1 MTNIELVALLEEAYE
16 KTFLD
21 AIEFLFEQSSEY
33 KRSKFY
39 KTTRIP
45 LEVLFEK
52 YFAWQK
58 ASYNMVD
65 DLFESVMNVDTERLV
80 TKISDIIEKASQ
92 DGKITEFFTK
102 LLEQFDPEVL
112 EKYSEEF
119 NKTVESLKN

>member
-1 MTNIELVALLEEAYE
+1 MTNIELVALLEQAYE

-21 AIEFLFEQSSEY
+21 AIEFLFDQSSEY

-45 LEVLFEK
+45 LEILFEK
-52 YFAWQK
+52 YFTWQK

-65 DLFESVMNVDTERLV
+65 DLFESIMSVDTNRLV
-80 TKISDIIEKASQ
+80 EKISDIVEKASQ
-92 DGKITEFFTK
+92 DGKISEFFTK

-112 EKYSEEF
+112 EKYSQEF
-119 NKTVESLKN
+119 DKTVQSLKN

>member
-1 MTNIELVALLEEAYE
+1 MTNIELVALLEQAYE

-21 AIEFLFEQSSEY
+21 AIEFLFEQSNEY

-45 LEVLFEK
+45 LEILFEK
-52 YFAWQK
+52 YFTWQK

-65 DLFESVMNVDTERLV
+65 DLFESIMSVDTNRLV
-80 TKISDIIEKASQ
+80 EKISDIVEKASQ
-92 DGKITEFFTK
+92 DGKISEFFTK

-112 EKYSEEF
+112 EKYSQEF
-119 NKTVESLKN
+119 DKTVQSLKN